1 MVALLSAQPQGG
13 FDAVIGNPPYV
24 RQELLGDEIKR
35 VLKAGYSAFDGMAD
49 LYVYFY
55 EQGLRLL
62 RPGGRMSYVVTNKWL
77 KAGYAEALR
86 ELFASKAEIEFV
98 ADFGHAKHFFPDA
111 DVFPSVVVVRRPK
124 LAEAATPE
132 TKVCVIPRDAVPE
145 KGLSAVVAAATY
157 LLPRAHFTKES
168 WTLEPPDVMA
178 LLDKIKQNGIPLS
191 DYAGLKPL
199 YGIKTGLNEAFLIDT
214 ATRDR
219 LVREDP
225 SCAEVIKPYLRG
237 QDIERWW
244 SPWNGLWMIFARRGI
259 CIEKYPSIKSYLEGF
274 RRRLEPKP
282 NDWKPLKDNEKWEGR
297 KEGNYAW
304 YEVQDPVDY
313 WSEFLKQKILI
324 KRIEY
329 YADFALD
336 DGGQHV
342 NDSALIFPSTDRWL
356 LACAN
361 CPTLWYLRFK
371 LFPHKKD
378 EAVALDIP
386 YVERLPIGQPTAERA
401 ECSAVVVDELVA
413 LKKSIQVTL
422 NTILNWL
429 YHEFGIEKPGR
440 GLSESYRFDADGFIT
455 AVRASLPKSR
465 KWSAAEIAR
474 LKQEYAETL
483 VPARQAYDNILV
495 RERKLSDLVNAA
507 YGLTPEEVAL
517 MWRTAPPRMPLDPA
531 QELRRLVG

>member
-1 MVALLSAQPQGG
+1 
-13 FDAVIGNPPYV
+13 
-24 RQELLGDEIKR
+24 
-35 VLKAGYSAFDGMAD
+35 
-49 LYVYFY
+49 
-55 EQGLRLL
+55 
-62 RPGGRMSYVVTNKWL
+62 
-77 KAGYAEALR
+77 
-86 ELFASKAEIEFV
+86 
-98 ADFGHAKHFFPDA
+98 
-111 DVFPSVVVVRRPK
+111 
-124 LAEAATPE
+124 
-132 TKVCVIPRDAVPE
+132 
-145 KGLSAVVAAATY
+145 
-157 LLPRAHFTKES
+157 
-168 WTLEPPDVMA
+168 
-178 LLDKIKQNGIPLS
+178 
-191 DYAGLKPL
+191 
-199 YGIKTGLNEAFLIDT
+199 
-214 ATRDR
+214 
-219 LVREDP
+219 
-225 SCAEVIKPYLRG
+225 
-237 QDIERWW
+237 
-244 SPWNGLWMIFARRGI
+244 
-259 CIEKYPSIKSYLEGF
+259 
-274 RRRLEPKP
+274 
-282 NDWKPLKDNEKWEGR
+282 
-297 KEGNYAW
+297 
-304 YEVQDPVDY
+304 
-313 WSEFLKQKILI
+313 
-324 KRIEY
+324 
-329 YADFALD
+329 
-336 DGGQHV
+336 
-342 NDSALIFPSTDRWL
+342 
-356 LACAN
+356 
-361 CPTLWYLRFK
+361 LRFK